1 MSNSIQG
8 NQKSSTQTDPNRKSG
23 DQDGRLPK
31 DPDNQEQYL
40 YPNGGFSL
48 PLNANMGI
56 GSLNVAGQ
64 SNQFPNP
71 QLQVGSSNMLDYQNF
86 MSGNLQSGENGN
98 QGGFYLPNNFL
109 LHSNFRPLDD
119 LGNIFY
125 QNPQGGNQYFLMDNG
140 SLFDNN
146 VFLQGEDAI
155 QQPNQNNMYMMNKN
169 PNFDGSY
176 HPGNMGSNMNGMESL
191 GCNLFQ
197 QGEDQQAKQ
206 SKPNEMNIEK
216 QLQGVQ
222 QYGQMGNSSSFQQN
236 MMSNPG
242 FPIGGMN
249 PFLFPNLPN
258 NLGFMHFDPQIS
270 SMLNKS
276 HTNAST
282 SIPGLPATSFL
293 DTQFIKRSL
302 PSNFLLD
309 PSLMPLNASTLEK
322 MSINQEKLKAE
333 RKAKIERYK
342 QKRRIWLK
350 KIAYDCRKRVADSR
364 MRIKGRFIS
373 KKETENIEKIFGN
386 EADKLYN
393 DKKNLK
399 LDVVTNKLKLD
410 KASKKD
416 LMVKINEFLNK
427 NQRTFYTDED
437 TLIVKNIQQKRPIF
451 RVIREDRDFS
461 LIDNYILTENQAS
474 QIKHCLLY
482 TSPSPRDS

>member
-1 MSNSIQG
+1 
-8 NQKSSTQTDPNRKSG
+8 
-23 DQDGRLPK
+23 
-31 DPDNQEQYL
+31 
-40 YPNGGFSL
+40 
-48 PLNANMGI
+48 
-56 GSLNVAGQ
+56 
-64 SNQFPNP
+64 
-71 QLQVGSSNMLDYQNF
+71 
-86 MSGNLQSGENGN
+86 
-98 QGGFYLPNNFL
+98 
-109 LHSNFRPLDD
+109 
-119 LGNIFY
+119 
-125 QNPQGGNQYFLMDNG
+125 
-140 SLFDNN
+140 
-146 VFLQGEDAI
+146 
-155 QQPNQNNMYMMNKN
+155 
-169 PNFDGSY
+169 
-176 HPGNMGSNMNGMESL
+176 
-191 GCNLFQ
+191 
-197 QGEDQQAKQ
+197 
-206 SKPNEMNIEK
+206 
-216 QLQGVQ
+216 
-222 QYGQMGNSSSFQQN
+222 MGNSSSFQQN